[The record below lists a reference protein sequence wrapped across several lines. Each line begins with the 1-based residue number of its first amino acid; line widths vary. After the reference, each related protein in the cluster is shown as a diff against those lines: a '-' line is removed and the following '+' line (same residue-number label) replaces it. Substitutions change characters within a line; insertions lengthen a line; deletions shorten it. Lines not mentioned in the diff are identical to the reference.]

1 MRAVV
6 IHAAKDVRVEERDAG
21 PIGPGQVAV
30 RIEAGGICGSDLH
43 YFNHGGFGTVRLREP
58 MILGH
63 EIAGTITAVAPDVRK
78 RERRRPR
85 RGQPEPTLPGL
96 PLLPAR
102 ACPTSASPCASMGA
116 PCRCRTSRAGSARSW
131 SAMPC
136 NASGPASPR
145 PNWPW
150 RNPSPWPCTRCP
162 ARARCSGGAFSS
174 RAAGRSGP
182 WSWRRRGTRV
192 PARSS

>member
-6 IHAAKDVRVEERDAG
+6 IHAARDVRVEERDEG

-63 EIAGTITAVAPDVRK
+63 EIAGTITAVAPDVSSVAVGDRVAVNPS
-78 RERRRPR
+78 RPCR
-85 RGQPEPTLPGL
+85 ACRYCLEGL
-96 PLLPAR
+96 PNQCLDMR
-102 ACPTSASPCASMGA
+102 FY
-116 PCRCRTSRAGSARSW
+116 GSAMPMPHIQAGFGNSW
-131 SAMPC
+131 SATPC
-136 NASGPASPR
+136 NASEPASPR
-145 PNWPW
+145 QNWPW
-150 RNPSPWPCTRCP
+150 RSPSRWPCTPCP
-162 ARARCSGGAFSS
+162 ARVRCSGGAFSS